1 MSSPGLPRSGSRC
14 QRRARPH
21 IGDVAPPPE
30 SPARPSPPERPNRVA
45 DKVADTTPPQPAT
58 KEENIRA
65 KSEAGDPSTPTMLL
79 RARTTV
85 SLAASQAMGPEESVG
100 IKSGRTR
107 GGGLGHAHDSR
118 RARSVL
124 SAAAHP

>member
-1 MSSPGLPRSGSRC
+1 VL
-14 QRRARPH
+14 
-21 IGDVAPPPE
+21 
-30 SPARPSPPERPNRVA
+30 
-45 DKVADTTPPQPAT
+45 DKVADTAPPQPASQPAT

-100 IKSGRTR
+100 IKAAA
-107 GGGLGHAHDSR
+107 LAAAVSR
-118 RARSVL
+118 RARSVPL
-124 SAAAHP
+124 TPVAAHP